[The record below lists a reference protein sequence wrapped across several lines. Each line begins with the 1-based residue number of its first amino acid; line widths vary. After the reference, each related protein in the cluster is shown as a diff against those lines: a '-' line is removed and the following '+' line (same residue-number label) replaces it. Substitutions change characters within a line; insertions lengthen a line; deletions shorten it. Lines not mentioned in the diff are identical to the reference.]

1 MASQRLLIGFCSKS
15 AAVADTVMVTKSTIM
30 MPATTMWTMCGIVKH
45 WTSGNAAMVYGAPL
59 NQLQLSATRKTAQN
73 LDGPDDWEA
82 LLLEA
87 VADPHTQPN
96 RYQQKHRNRVHDA
109 KVESIAL
116 DDDRIDVVDV
126 CNHLPDPVSIW
137 AGFGNF
143 NVTRPCL
150 PTHGVLA
157 FASFQSMHMCLKTQ
171 ARTQLNLLTV
181 VNRTM
186 NSRRWSIH
194 TTEQQPRT
202 AAG

>member
-87 VADPHTQPN
+87 VANPHTEPN
-96 RYQQKHRNRVHDA
+96 RNQQKDRNRVHDA

-116 DDDRIDVVDV
+116 DDDRVDEVDV
-126 CNHLPDPVSIW
+126 CNHLPDPASMGNDWVRFSISIKN
-137 AGFGNF
+137 A
-143 NVTRPCL
+143 L
-150 PTHGVLA
+150 HI
-157 FASFQSMHMCLKTQ
+157 
-171 ARTQLNLLTV
+171 QLFPPACISL
-181 VNRTM
+181 
-186 NSRRWSIH
+186 
-194 TTEQQPRT
+194 QPRSMGTWNCTQMHT
-202 AAG
+202 ALNVLLQQGVHYF